1 MFSTLCE
8 SLVWNGLFIRKIL
21 SAIYMTNFYF
31 LLLYIYPALT
41 SNAPQI
47 IASVETSVPDDKL
60 GNVITSIKI
69 IRLPINVYNSSHFIS
84 APLNKPHAQYNLT
97 AYGILSTL
105 EWRAVLMQD
114 LKFTYIIL
122 MQT

>member
-1 MFSTLCE
+1 
-8 SLVWNGLFIRKIL
+8 
-21 SAIYMTNFYF
+21 MTNFYF